1 MGNCKEMIMD
11 NLVQVDVLKQS
22 DLVVIAG
29 IVPVTVPSILELSMD
44 SKQVQPIIS
53 FAFDQQSCK
62 GRSKTPANYVGLDDK
77 IAKFTVKSSVS
88 KAQAGTI
95 ISYDVQIANVVS
107 LSEDLSS
114 AVAAEAELQ
123 AVDFSLVLHFLGGDR
138 RLLYFLP
145 NSSAMSVEQN
155 ISGSDTQATVK
166 LSGKSLSNLIT
177 LK

>member
-11 NLVQVDVLKQS
+11 NLVQVDVIKQS
-22 DLVVIAG
+22 DLAV
-29 IVPVTVPSILELSMD
+29 IVPVTVPLILELSMD
-44 SKQVQPIIS
+44 SKKVQPIVS

-62 GRSKTPANYVGLDDK
+62 GRSKAPANYVGLDDK
-77 IAKFTVKSSVS
+77 IAKFSVKSSTS

-95 ISYDVQIANVVS
+95 ISYDVQIANIVS

-114 AVAAEAELQ
+114 AVAAESELQ
-123 AVDFSLVLHFLGGDR
+123 AVDFSLVLHFLGEDR

-155 ISGSDTQATVK
+155 LSGSDTQATVK
-166 LSGKSLSNLIT
+166 LAGKSLSNMII